1 MKHFLQFGSVQ
12 NHSMLEKTS
21 VCKPIWFRYKEQGQ
35 EYEARDETGV
45 YEQRTEQTSKGP
57 ILSIEVIRGTDR

>member
-12 NHSMLEKTS
+12 NHCMLEKTS

-35 EYEARDETGV
+35 EYEACHESAV
-45 YEQRTEQTSKGP
+45 YQQRTEETSKRP
-57 ILSIEVIRGTDR
+57 ILLIEVIRGTER